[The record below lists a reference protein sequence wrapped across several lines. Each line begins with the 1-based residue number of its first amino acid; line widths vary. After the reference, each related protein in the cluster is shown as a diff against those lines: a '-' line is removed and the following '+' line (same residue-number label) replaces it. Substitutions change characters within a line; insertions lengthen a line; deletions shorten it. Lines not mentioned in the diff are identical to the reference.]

1 VHVSRALAPSLH
13 WLLLVRAALTASAAR
28 KQQAQ
33 PFAAACYPDGTM
45 LGRAPEEGAEVGASE
60 WAGDNRPGTH
70 PADCPQMGSPM
81 QQQTLHPFLGRPRP
95 ARAIARAVVST
106 FTGQIASIPA
116 RESAGTVPGGAEQGR
131 VRLEHASDGMEETSS
146 EFFDSHVQQGILDD
160 VAAQAHDLA
169 LSRRYAQPSFEPCRA
184 VQTPQAGSAT
194 LESAARHG
202 GVGRVGDTR
211 PACMTA
217 DGAAWEGVAKTARTR
232 TAEARVGRG
241 RKSGPCTAQ
250 RSVAGTC
257 LSPRGTV
264 LLPEL
269 KGHRVCMVPKDA
281 PSLRAALAYR
291 KPHIVLSPPHMR
303 ARAAPQQSQWLGTL
317 AVSHAVCIEGRGAAW
332 GGERRAVAQGSWELS
347 APRGTIAHLD
357 LRNEHQSTVT
367 IAGGTW
373 MFVHTSVRSA
383 GMAAVCEEA
392 GRGRERRAREE
403 GECVTSGMLAHGRL
417 SCSRSRALYL
427 SSSSSSLPPSLP
439 PPPSLPFTHTQ
450 VLDAYICTYI
460 YICIYMYICVCVCV
474 CVYIYMHI
482 CMYIC
487 IYTYIYIYIH
497 TYIYMYI
504 YEYIYIYIYIHTYI
518 HICIHTYTHT

>member
-1 VHVSRALAPSLH
+1 MHVSRALAPSLH

-217 DGAAWEGVAKTARTR
+217 DGAAWEGVAKTASTR

-241 RKSGPCTAQ
+241 AQVRPVHCAAVGRWHVSIAEGHCPAAGAQ
-250 RSVAGTC
+250 RAPRVHGAKGRAFAARRARIPQAAHCALSSAHACTRGSSTVAVARHIGCESRC
-257 LSPRGTV
+257 LHRGEGGR
-264 LLPEL
+264 L
-269 KGHRVCMVPKDA
+269 GRGRGGQWRRGRGSC
-281 PSLRAALAYR
+281 LR
-291 KPHIVLSPPHMR
+291 
-303 ARAAPQQSQWLGTL
+303 RAAP
-317 AVSHAVCIEGRGAAW
+317 
-332 GGERRAVAQGSWELS
+332 
-347 APRGTIAHLD
+347 
-357 LRNEHQSTVT
+357 
-367 IAGGTW
+367 
-373 MFVHTSVRSA
+373 
-383 GMAAVCEEA
+383 
-392 GRGRERRAREE
+392 
-403 GECVTSGMLAHGRL
+403 
-417 SCSRSRALYL
+417 
-427 SSSSSSLPPSLP
+427 
-439 PPPSLPFTHTQ
+439 
-450 VLDAYICTYI
+450 
-460 YICIYMYICVCVCV
+460 
-474 CVYIYMHI
+474 
-482 CMYIC
+482 
-487 IYTYIYIYIH
+487 
-497 TYIYMYI
+497 
-504 YEYIYIYIYIHTYI
+504 
-518 HICIHTYTHT
+518 